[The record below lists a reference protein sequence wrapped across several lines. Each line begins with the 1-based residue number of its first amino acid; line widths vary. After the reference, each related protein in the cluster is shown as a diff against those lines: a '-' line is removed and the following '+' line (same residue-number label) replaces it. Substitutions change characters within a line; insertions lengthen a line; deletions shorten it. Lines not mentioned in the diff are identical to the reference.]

1 MKDEIQEIASLRPGG
16 IYLFRPKRLFRS
28 MEDFALA
35 QAILDKSGEKIGCKF
50 VLLDEGFELVKPV
63 EAGEVELRRRVR

>member
-35 QAILDKSGEKIGCKF
+35 QAILDKSGEKIG
-50 VLLDEGFELVKPV
+50 
-63 EAGEVELRRRVR
+63 